1 MAARAA
7 LKTGTGAF
15 DDNDMAGINASD
27 RELIAE
33 LMKARPKDTVARSSP
48 SAVHEAAVGPQ
59 LPVNEMLQRATLA
72 LEQVAGRPSGLF
84 NVEKAG
90 PKFKL
95 LGAQGR
101 VQQDSLNKA
110 FNDDPATVVREFE
123 AAVKSLA
130 AIDPHEPLTGHI
142 IQETWRNHVPAKE
155 HAQIVRTSEAV
166 LDAYLALRQGN
177 VARGMARLA
186 LLLAA
191 MEQSVLDEGKW
202 NLRAATLLGLPPAP
216 MQNYRAPT
224 AEQKPSGE
232 NKLGPLAQFCS
243 ADRST
248 TALAVYRDNHPA
260 TNR

>member
-15 DDNDMAGINASD
+15 DDNDTAGINASD

-33 LMKARPKDTVARSSP
+33 LMKARPKDPVARPLP
-48 SAVHEAAVGPQ
+48 SAVPEAAVGPQ

-101 VQQDSLNKA
+101 VQQDALNKA
-110 FNDDPATVVREFE
+110 FNDDPAAVVREFE

-155 HAQIVRTSEAV
+155 HAQI
-166 LDAYLALRQGN
+166 
-177 VARGMARLA
+177 RL
-186 LLLAA
+186 
-191 MEQSVLDEGKW
+191 
-202 NLRAATLLGLPPAP
+202 
-216 MQNYRAPT
+216 
-224 AEQKPSGE
+224 
-232 NKLGPLAQFCS
+232 
-243 ADRST
+243 
-248 TALAVYRDNHPA
+248 
-260 TNR
+260 